1 MTTPVAAD
9 ETLYEAIRASWEA
22 DAPTYDASPTHGL
35 RSRREQFAWR
45 KVFGQTFD
53 RLGQS
58 TPLRILDVGAGTG
71 EMTVLL
77 ANMGYKVTGID
88 LTPAMLAIARQ
99 KVDKLGIP
107 VTLVEGRAEQL
118 PFPDG
123 SFDVVFSRHLFW
135 TLPQP
140 IAAIREWARVTRPG
154 GMIAIADG
162 WWSAPDRD
170 LRLRRAIGKPL
181 RRLFEGRTHEHPGY
195 DQISSQLPLS
205 GGVSPY
211 SIRYYLDQG
220 NLERI
225 RVRDLKSIR
234 SAERRSLPLYRRI
247 DQPRYTYLASGFRP
261 E

>member
-1 MTTPVAAD
+1 MTSPVAD
-9 ETLYEAIRASWEA
+9 EALYEAIRASWAA

-35 RSRREQFAWR
+35 HSRREQFAWR

-53 RLGQS
+53 RLGQT

-71 EMTVLL
+71 EMAVLL

-88 LTPAMLAIARQ
+88 LTPAMLKIAQ
-99 KVDKLGIP
+99 EKADLLGIP
-107 VTLVEGRAEQL
+107 VILLEGRAEQL
-118 PFPDG
+118 PFADD

-135 TLPQP
+135 TLPKP
-140 IAAIREWARVTRPG
+140 VPAVREWARVTRPG
-154 GMIAIADG
+154 GLVAIADG
-162 WWSAPDRD
+162 WWANPSGNV
-170 LRLRRAIGKPL
+170 RRALAKPL
-181 RRLFEGRTHEHPGY
+181 RRLFEGRHHEHPGY
-195 DQISSQLPLS
+195 DAIGAQLPLN

-220 NLERI
+220 SLERI

-234 SAERRSLPLYRRI
+234 RAERRSLPLYRWI